1 MGNFGRDDRSAGGY
15 RGGFNRGGGGRSFG
29 GGGRS
34 SFGGGRS
41 FDRGGDR
48 GNREMFKTTCSNC
61 GKECEVPFRPTNGKP
76 VYCSECFEKMGNG
89 GRSDAPRNDF
99 RSPAPASNQNNI
111 QLDALNAKLD
121 KIISLLEPKSAK
133 PVATAPIVEEVK
145 EVKTSK
151 VEIQPKGN
159 KKIVKKEASAKKK

>member
-1 MGNFGRDDRSAGGY
+1 MGNFGRDDRSSGGF
-15 RGGFNRGGGGRSFG
+15 RGGFRGGDRGGRGGF

-89 GRSDAPRNDF
+89 GRSDSPRNDF
-99 RSPAPASNQNNI
+99 RSPSPVSNQNNT
-111 QLDALNAKLD
+111 QLDAVNAKLD
-121 KIISLLEPKSAK
+121 RILAILEPKK
-133 PVATAPIVEEVK
+133 VEEKKVVEEVVK
-145 EVKTSK
+145 EEKDPKAKKT
-151 VEIQPKGN
+151 
-159 KKIVKKEASAKKK
+159 VKKSTPVKE

>member
-1 MGNFGRDDRSAGGY
+1 MWYNEAMGSFNRDDRSGGF
-15 RGGFNRGGGGRSFG
+15 RGGFNRGGGRGGF

-34 SFGGGRS
+34 SFGGRGG

-89 GRSDAPRNDF
+89 GRNDAPRNDF
-99 RSPAPASNQNNI
+99 RSPSPVSNQGSA
-111 QLDALNAKLD
+111 QLDAINAKLD
-121 KIISLLEPKSAK
+121 KILAILEPKKVEAVI
-133 PVATAPIVEEVK
+133 PNLVVEEVK
-145 EVKTSK
+145 ELKEKKAPKAKKT
-151 VEIQPKGN
+151 
-159 KKIVKKEASAKKK
+159 VKKSAPVKE